1 MDSRERVS
9 NTSNAAGAGAIQL
22 LPHLSSSR
30 VGASAGGSSASSG
43 GIVYRNA
50 VQANGNVS
58 RASTLERPV
67 GRTNVVNS
75 HHSQMAN
82 GSVAGGGGHHNL
94 VTTQADVEHHQQQ
107 HHQPQQHPQLQQ
119 QRPDMRS
126 PQPMAEPFP
135 VFDTNQV
142 RKIRDINIQRNLQM
156 KLNAVQPI

>member
-82 GSVAGGGGHHNL
+82 GSVAGGGGGGHHNL

-142 RKIRDINIQRNLQM
+142 RKIRDYNREEPTN
-156 KLNAVQPI
+156 

>member
-30 VGASAGGSSASSG
+30 VGAS
-43 GIVYRNA
+43 
-50 VQANGNVS
+50 
-58 RASTLERPV
+58 
-67 GRTNVVNS
+67 
-75 HHSQMAN
+75 
-82 GSVAGGGGHHNL
+82 GGGGHHNL

-156 KLNAVQPI
+156 KLNAVQPIYYVTLLTCNNLGNFHQKITIFVWKSQNVAFDCQDFLNLLS